1 VVIFLNCKKSF
12 WLIYDGYG
20 KDVIDKP
27 NLSMTARQAIIDKA
41 PVSHWHG
48 LDLSTTA
55 HGQNHHS

>member
-27 NLSMTARQAIIDKA
+27 NLSMTA
-41 PVSHWHG
+41 PSSHHRYG
-48 LDLSTTA
+48 ARVVLA
-55 HGQNHHS
+55 RA